1 MQNRNLV
8 EAHFYAFH
16 VIMFG
21 RSKKISS
28 WHGRCQCLFVVSE
41 TKHKGLKICKIKCNN
56 QEKIYKCKVQKI
68 VGKLKLLFFLIFM
81 QNIQKHLLFHFA
93 RLLAKQ
99 ISNFIAQYFFI
110 FRPLFIRESF

>member
-41 TKHKGLKICKIKCNN
+41 TKHEGLKICKIKCNN
-56 QEKIYKCKVQKI
+56 QEKKIYKCKVEKI
-68 VGKLKLLFFLIFM
+68 VGKIKLLFFFLTFM
-81 QNIQKHLLFHFA
+81 ENIQKHKRLIDLLFHFT
-93 RLLAKQ
+93 
-99 ISNFIAQYFFI
+99 SFFGKTNIKFYCTI
-110 FRPLFIRESF
+110 FFHF